1 MTGTAPAPPNPR
13 TPSFGELQALMHPH
27 LPQDLSRFDLHE
39 RVAQRS
45 TEIRQTDPL
54 SAALLAAAAVQLR
67 RQAQNERSARSTPA
81 LRVRTL
87 RELQPVLTALRQACI
102 QEAAL
107 AALGPSAPG
116 WLRGTDARTGASR
129 LAASRESRSE
139 LTRLLDALRQENA
152 PQRDEPRGN

>member
-13 TPSFGELQALMHPH
+13 IPSFGELQALTHPH
-27 LPQDLSRFDLHE
+27 LPQDLSTFDLHE

-45 TEIRQTDPL
+45 AQISQTDPL

-67 RQAQNERSARSTPA
+67 RQAHNERSTPA

-87 RELQPVLTALRQACI
+87 RELQPILTALRQACI

-152 PQRDEPRGN
+152 PQRDEPRSN